1 MGPSINILVPVGE
14 TEAGV
19 NEELLRLTAFRSGDK
34 TQTLYQKLPSWC
46 LMASPSLLAPQVSHS
61 AMVVV
66 MLGFRPTALQSRLL
80 LGVGEETERPGILPK
95 VTQLPLLTLSLAWV

>member
-19 NEELLRLTAFRSGDK
+19 NEELLRLTAFRSGGEI
-34 TQTLYQKLPSWC
+34 QTLCQKLPPWC
-46 LMASPSLLAPQVSHS
+46 LIASPSLLSPHS

-80 LGVGEETERPGILPK
+80 SGVGEKTERPGVLSK
-95 VTQLPLLTLSLAWV
+95 VTQLPFLTL